1 MRPTPMTPLPTVLL
15 VAMLTL
21 AWGCGASASFRDG
34 VYDDGTVRYRVGPR
48 AGFER
53 VEVEDND
60 LAFFNRHLGTIT
72 INSTCSEYEDVP
84 QDALLNHLLFGTRER
99 NFRVDE
105 VLTLDGRGAKHVVVD
120 VELDGVPLTLEIY
133 LVKKDGCVYD
143 LSHVSARSAPAEG
156 QHAFRSFVAGFRVLE
171 TRLD

>member
-99 NFRVDE
+99 DFRVDE

-143 LSHVSARSAPAEG
+143 VVLDAPPTHFADALSG
-156 QHAFRSFVAGFRVLE
+156 YQTLLAGFDVLPRPE
-171 TRLD
+171 R